1 MEASVEKTTMNSIEK
16 YSFLDNIGEPVPKSN
31 LIGKRICD
39 IIFGTIFGII
49 SLPIIFVFAILIK
62 ITTKGPVFFKQQLKN
77 ILVYNFGYLKYV
89 VISKVIPINFY
100 LTRVICLLAF
110 GQNRK

>member
-39 IIFGTIFGII
+39 IIFDYFW
-49 SLPIIFVFAILIK
+49 
-62 ITTKGPVFFKQQLKN
+62 N
-77 ILVYNFGYLKYV
+77 Y
-89 VISKVIPINFY
+89 
-100 LTRVICLLAF
+100 
-110 GQNRK
+110 